1 MLRESALRGLGVA
14 ILPRFLAEDSLASGA
29 LVPRMKMN
37 RPVIRELVAFLKT
50 RLQQVMHATP
60 A

>member
-1 MLRESALRGLGVA
+1 
-14 ILPRFLAEDSLASGA
+14 
-29 LVPRMKMN
+29 VPRMKMN
-37 RPVIRELVAFLKT
+37 RPVIRELVAFLKA